1 MHTHMNDS
9 TLLFNLIFDTMMQN
23 VSVKS
28 MTQKNS
34 REPPLTSVMEYEK
47 VLAIESSQLQS
58 HS

>member
-47 VLAIESSQLQS
+47 VLAIEFSQLQS

>member
-9 TLLFNLIFDTMMQN
+9 TLLFNPIFDTMMQN

-47 VLAIESSQLQS
+47 VLAIEFSQLQS

>member
-28 MTQKNS
+28 MTKKFS
-34 REPPLTSVMEYEK
+34 GASLDFCYGV
-47 VLAIESSQLQS
+47 
-58 HS
+58 